1 MSVNGEVSES
11 RAKNVQDETRGRSAW
26 STAFT
31 GTECRGTIVRNH
43 IDQIAA
49 HLKLN
54 LIGLGL
60 VSDGH
65 AECHEIVHRLVLE
78 DGGSLENR
86 IIIEA
91 G

>member
-1 MSVNGEVSES
+1 M
-11 RAKNVQDETRGRSAW
+11 
-26 STAFT
+26 
-31 GTECRGTIVRNH
+31 RNH

-65 AECHEIVHRLVLE
+65 AEGHEIVHRLVLE
-78 DGGSLENR
+78 DRGSLENR